1 MKKIFFTFSVLLLI
15 TLIISCKNDSEIT
28 KPEELFTENPV
39 TIGWNGETSSEIES
53 FQTDVEVYS
62 MNNRKQTSL
71 KKSNKYRLS
80 LKKINGVQYSRI
92 DMDSDHNG
100 GIARSVITNDKEC
113 IIFNTNT
120 EEIECRIPVDS
131 SFDAL
136 SFMNSENGLSRINLD
151 KIKADAKRLSLDV
164 TEEEDSKS
172 ICVSL
177 PSDLFNSNESLTKR
191 LSTKVMF
198 DTINET
204 LNEVEIVTIDDEGIK
219 VTTTSNPVYEITDD
233 GTPVKIGMITVI
245 DKNNPNRIEGFPD
258 DYPVYNS
265 YDDIPDITHEEAEKM
280 LKAGTAFVEKNIT
293 FGDPADM
300 SSVET
305 IVEKYNSV
313 EINKIDDSLFRLA
326 L

>member
-1 MKKIFFTFSVLLLI
+1 
-15 TLIISCKNDSEIT
+15 
-28 KPEELFTENPV
+28 
-39 TIGWNGETSSEIES
+39 
-53 FQTDVEVYS
+53 